1 MAREGRVGQ
10 RRHDIFCS
18 ALQAYQWNFLHTKDE
33 WSRLQISG
41 PLSID
46 IWAVTST
53 HGLVPEDRK
62 AEAFHRAGV
71 AASSREGGI
80 EECRI
85 GILEKMLQIRM
96 ARIMQNVQ
104 AR

>member
-53 HGLVPEDRK
+53 HGLVPEDRRQK
-62 AEAFHRAGV
+62 LSTGQALQHRQGK
-71 AASSREGGI
+71 
-80 EECRI
+80 EES
-85 GILEKMLQIRM
+85 K
-96 ARIMQNVQ
+96 NVG
-104 AR
+104 